1 MVVLNKRR
9 VVAYYRTTRLT
20 REVSV
25 NWQLFLSIYFIIFIA
40 ELPDKTAFATLLLA
54 TRCSGLAVFSGVAL
68 AFLIQTIVACIFG
81 QFISLLPEKWVHLFA
96 GILFLYF
103 AFQMWRD
110 RDEIENNSGGTCEI
124 FPSFWSAS
132 WKAFLVIFIAEWGDL
147 TQIAT
152 ASLIAKYQND
162 KLTVF
167 LAAVLALWS
176 ITLVAIFL
184 GQRIKNMINPKILRI
199 ICAILFLII
208 GIYFIIAAAIHHRY
222 F

>member
-1 MVVLNKRR
+1 M
-9 VVAYYRTTRLT
+9 
-20 REVSV
+20 
-25 NWQLFLSIYFIIFIA
+25 NWQLFLSIYLIIFIA

-54 TRCSGLAVFSGVAL
+54 TRSSGLAVFTGVAI
-68 AFLIQTIVACIFG
+68 AFLVQTIVATIFG
-81 QFISLLPEKWVHLFA
+81 QFISFLPEKWVHLFA
-96 GILFLYF
+96 GILFIYF
-103 AFQMWRD
+103 AIQMWLD
-110 RDEIENNSGGTCEI
+110 RNEIDANAEGTSQF

-162 KLTVF
+162 KFTVF

-184 GQRIKNMINPKILRI
+184 GQRMKPMINPKILRI
-199 ICAILFLII
+199 VCAILFLII
-208 GIYFIIAAAIHHRY
+208 GIYFIITTAIN
-222 F
+222 